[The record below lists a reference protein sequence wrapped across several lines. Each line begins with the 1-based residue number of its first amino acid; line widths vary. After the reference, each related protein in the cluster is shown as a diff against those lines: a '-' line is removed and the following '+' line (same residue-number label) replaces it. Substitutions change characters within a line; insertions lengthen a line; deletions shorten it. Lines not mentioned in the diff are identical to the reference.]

1 MYDLEQMM
9 ETTKIMLKETKRR
22 EKALKWI
29 LHVLNFAVKQNSRT
43 KISIV
48 LLLNYEKQRQEAL
61 VEQLWQQHRISKGQ
75 KEEYKK
81 SIQTYQKYVG
91 ILMNKI
97 DVYQDEVRKGD

>member
-61 VEQLWQQHRISKGQ
+61 VEQLWQQHRLGLCQGGKVPYISPHMPD
-75 KEEYKK
+75 
-81 SIQTYQKYVG
+81 YVG
-91 ILMNKI
+91 TRAVVL
-97 DVYQDEVRKGD
+97 DFLRG